1 MEEGEKFPEFGA
13 FLHGHKRSCNTV
25 TGFRRDFWGVGL
37 NGLQILAALLPS
49 LGTERGQR
57 PKLLAV
63 PSQATAQPCFVPPQQ
78 TLPAPSFAQLSVSL
92 AQPPGT
98 NTPQA
103 QPVGFGDPVLSLG
116 QHREAQGP
124 FLGVTS
130 PQRDPGSAG
139 LGETATEGASQ
150 GKTDLLP
157 SNLSLLACGGA
168 LRQHPDTLCSL
179 CSYSKV

>member
-1 MEEGEKFPEFGA
+1 MASKSWQLCSHLLGQNGA
-13 FLHGHKRSCNTV
+13 
-25 TGFRRDFWGVGL
+25 
-37 NGLQILAALLPS
+37 
-49 LGTERGQR
+49 RGQR
-57 PKLLAV
+57 SWQSLPRPQRSRALSHRSRRSL
-63 PSQATAQPCFVPPQQ
+63 PPPLPRFPCPWH
-78 TLPAPSFAQLSVSL
+78 S
-92 AQPPGT
+92 PPGT

-103 QPVGFGDPVLSLG
+103 QPLGFGDPVPSLG

-157 SNLSLLACGGA
+157 SDLSLLACGGA